1 MRRAA
6 QRGLTM
12 IELMVTIAV
21 LAILA
26 AQAAPYMGD
35 MIANSRLRESGNLL
49 LTETLIA
56 QSEAIK
62 RNNVVRL
69 AITATTVQVLDMANA
84 GAPVV
89 LRTSTLPHGVTSAVS
104 TVDFSAEG
112 RPNPFGT
119 AVSVDLSSVNGAC
132 SADLRCPG
140 LRIDAGGA
148 VRLCGNQLSCS
159 S

>member
-35 MIANSRLRESGNLL
+35 MMANSRLRESGNLL
-49 LTETLIA
+49 LTEALIA

-69 AITATTVQVLDMANA
+69 AVTATTVQVVDMANA

-89 LRTSTLPHGVTSAVS
+89 LRTATIPQGVTSAV
-104 TVDFSAEG
+104 TNVDFSAEG

-119 AVSVDLSSVNGAC
+119 SAAIDLSSVNSTC
-132 SADLRCPG
+132 SNDLRCPR